1 MLEPRIIHIYDSRF
15 HDFTFSHEQNSKN
28 VETVGHLISMN
39 GYLKLMKSS
48 KLRTVIQN
56 QVTFIQ
62 NNMIKWLFETV

>member
-15 HDFTFSHEQNSKN
+15 HDFIFSHGQNSKN
-28 VETVGHLISMN
+28 VDTVGHLISMN